1 MLGPLL
7 TSLPKS
13 ESAGGDDGPVATTTA
28 TTNAGGAAGVNMGRL
43 TVTPVLTVGPNGSQ
57 QHILQVKK
65 KKNILVKIR

>member
-13 ESAGGDDGPVATTTA
+13 ESAGGDDGPVATTA
-28 TTNAGGAAGVNMGRL
+28 TTTTGGTTNHSGVNVGRL

-57 QHILQVKK
+57 HILQV
-65 KKNILVKIR
+65 I